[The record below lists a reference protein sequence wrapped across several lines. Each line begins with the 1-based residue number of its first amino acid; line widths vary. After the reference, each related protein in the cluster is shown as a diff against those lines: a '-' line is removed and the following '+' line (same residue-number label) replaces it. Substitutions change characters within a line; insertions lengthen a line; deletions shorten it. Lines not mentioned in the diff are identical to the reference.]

1 MTTHTS
7 WFYFVFCLLLL
18 LLLLYSGEAEG
29 GSDPVRQPSS
39 DECVIDGD
47 IVINKKA
54 IGSGAFGSV
63 FKGRL
68 GGQPCAV
75 KILHPHA
82 LQLVTSLE
90 TPVQQEA
97 LKRFLEECKILECYK
112 HCNVVRH
119 LCSRTDP
126 RSNLNLP
133 VLVMELMDESL
144 TRFLEKPST
153 PLSLLTE
160 ASLSFDIASALQ
172 FLHSKNI
179 VHRDLCSDNVLL
191 LHTEQIPIAKISDF
205 GMSRILDP
213 DKCRS
218 LTTLGHREGHLPPEA
233 RKIASKDYDTSLDI
247 FSFGVVVVQIVTK
260 SSEVARA
267 ADRDALVEQI
277 EAKHPLC
284 TLIHDC
290 IQDEKEKR
298 PNAKDISRDLES
310 KVETLKTL

>member
-1 MTTHTS
+1 MI
-7 WFYFVFCLLLL
+7 
-18 LLLLYSGEAEG
+18 
-29 GSDPVRQPSS
+29 QPSS

-47 IVINKKA
+47 IVIITKEPL
-54 IGSGAFGSV
+54 GGGAFGSV
-63 FKGRL
+63 YKGRL
-68 GGQPCAV
+68 GDQLCAV

-82 LQLVTSLE
+82 SQLLTSLK
-90 TPVQQEA
+90 TTVQQET
-97 LKRFLEECKILECYK
+97 LKRFLEECKILERFR
-112 HCNVVRH
+112 HPNVVRH
-119 LCSRTDP
+119 LSSRIDP
-126 RSNLNLP
+126 RSNLP

-144 TRFLEKPST
+144 THFLAKPST
-153 PLSLLTE
+153 ALSFLTE

-172 FLHSKNI
+172 FLHSENI

-191 LHTEQIPIAKISDF
+191 LHTDQIPIAKISDF

-277 EAKHPLC
+277 KAKHPLC
-284 TLIHDC
+284 SLIHDC

-298 PNAKDISRDLES
+298 PNAKDICCDLAS
-310 KVETLKTL
+310 KVKNLKTM

>member
-1 MTTHTS
+1 MLQLQIPS
-7 WFYFVFCLLLL
+7 F
-18 LLLLYSGEAEG
+18 SSAEAEG
-29 GSDPVRQPSS
+29 GSGSVTQPSS
-39 DECVIDGD
+39 DEHVIDGD
-47 IVINKKA
+47 IVINKKG
-54 IGSGAFGSV
+54 IGHGAFGSV
-63 FKGRL
+63 FKGRM
-68 GGQPCAV
+68 GSQPCAV
-75 KILHPHA
+75 KVLHPHT
-82 LQLVTSLE
+82 LQLVTLLE

-112 HCNVVRH
+112 HRNVVRH

-126 RSNLNLP
+126 DSNVP

-153 PLSLLTE
+153 ALSLLTE

-172 FLHSKNI
+172 FLHSENI
-179 VHRDLCSDNVLL
+179 IHRDLCSDNVLL
-191 LHTEQIPIAKISDF
+191 LHTDQISIAKISDF
-205 GMSRILDP
+205 GMSRIFDP

-247 FSFGVVVVQIVTK
+247 FSFGVVVVQLVMK
-260 SSEVARA
+260 SSEVARV

-284 TLIHDC
+284 SLIHDC

-298 PNAKDISRDLES
+298 PNAKDICCDLAS
-310 KVETLKTL
+310 KVKNLKTM

>member
-1 MTTHTS
+1 MT
-7 WFYFVFCLLLL
+7 
-18 LLLLYSGEAEG
+18 
-29 GSDPVRQPSS
+29 QPSS
-39 DECVIDGD
+39 DERVIDGD

-63 FKGRL
+63 FKGRM

-75 KILHPHA
+75 KVLHPHA
-82 LQLVTSLE
+82 LLLVSSLE

-97 LKRFLEECKILECYK
+97 LKRFLEECKVLERYK
-112 HCNVVRH
+112 HPNVVRH
-119 LCSRTDP
+119 LSSRIDP
-126 RSNLNLP
+126 RSNLP

-153 PLSLLTE
+153 ALSLLTE

-172 FLHSKNI
+172 FLHSENI

-191 LHTEQIPIAKISDF
+191 LHTDQIPTAKISDF

-213 DKCRS
+213 DECRT

-233 RKIASKDYDTSLDI
+233 REIASKKYGPSLDI
-247 FSFGVVVVQIVTK
+247 FSFGVVVVQVVTK
-260 SSEVARA
+260 SSKIARA
-267 ADRDALVEQI
+267 ADRDALVKQI
-277 EAKHPLC
+277 KATHPLC
-284 TLIHDC
+284 SLVHDC

-298 PNAKDISRDLES
+298 PNAKDVCRDLEF
-310 KVETLKTL
+310 KVENLKTL

>member
-1 MTTHTS
+1 MT
-7 WFYFVFCLLLL
+7 
-18 LLLLYSGEAEG
+18 
-29 GSDPVRQPSS
+29 QPSS
-39 DECVIDGD
+39 DERVIDGD

-54 IGSGAFGSV
+54 IGGGAFGTV

-75 KILHPHA
+75 KVLHPHA
-82 LQLVTSLE
+82 LLLVGSLE

-97 LKRFLEECKILECYK
+97 LKRFQEECKVLERYK
-112 HCNVVRH
+112 HPNVVRH
-119 LCSRTDP
+119 LSSRIDP
-126 RSNLNLP
+126 RSNLP

-153 PLSLLTE
+153 ALSLLTK

-172 FLHSKNI
+172 FLHSENI

-191 LHTEQIPIAKISDF
+191 LHTDQIPIAKISDF

-218 LTTLGHREGHLPPEA
+218 LTTLGHREAHLPPEA

-277 EAKHPLC
+277 KAKHPLC
-284 TLIHDC
+284 SLIHDC

-298 PNAKDISRDLES
+298 PNAKDICCDLAS
-310 KVETLKTL
+310 KVKNLKTM

>member
-1 MTTHTS
+1 MT
-7 WFYFVFCLLLL
+7 
-18 LLLLYSGEAEG
+18 
-29 GSDPVRQPSS
+29 QPSS

-54 IGSGAFGSV
+54 IGGGAFGSV

-75 KILHPHA
+75 KVLHPHA
-82 LQLVTSLE
+82 LQLVISLE
-90 TPVQQEA
+90 TTVQQEA
-97 LKRFLEECKILECYK
+97 LKRFLEECKVLERYK
-112 HCNVVRH
+112 HPNVVRH
-119 LCSRTDP
+119 LSSRIDP
-126 RSNLNLP
+126 RSNLP

-153 PLSLLTE
+153 ALSLLTK

-172 FLHSKNI
+172 FLHSENI
-179 VHRDLCSDNVLL
+179 IHRDLCSDNVLL
-191 LHTEQIPIAKISDF
+191 LHTDRIPIAKISDF

-247 FSFGVVVVQIVTK
+247 FSFGVVVVQLVTK

-284 TLIHDC
+284 SLVHDC
-290 IQDEKEKR
+290 IQVEKEKR
-298 PNAKDISRDLES
+298 PNAKDICCDLAS
-310 KVETLKTL
+310 KVKNLKTM

>member
-29 GSDPVRQPSS
+29 GRDPVRQISS
-39 DECVIDGD
+39 DERVIDGD

-82 LQLVTSLE
+82 LQLFTSLE
-90 TPVQQEA
+90 TTVQQEA
-97 LKRFLEECKILECYK
+97 LQKFREECKILERFR
-112 HCNVVRH
+112 HPNVVRH
-119 LCSRTDP
+119 LSSRTDP
-126 RSNLNLP
+126 RSNLP

-153 PLSLLTE
+153 ALSLFTE

-172 FLHSKNI
+172 FLHSENI
-179 VHRDLCSDNVLL
+179 VHHDLCSDNVLL
-191 LHTEQIPIAKISDF
+191 LHTEQTPIAKISDF

-213 DKCRS
+213 DQCRS
-218 LTTLGHREGHLPPEA
+218 LTTLGHREAHLPPEA
-233 RKIASKDYDTSLDI
+233 RKIASKEYDASLDI

-260 SSEVARA
+260 SSKVARA

-277 EAKHPLC
+277 EATHPLC
-284 TLIHDC
+284 SLVHDC
-290 IQDEKEKR
+290 IRVEKEMR
-298 PNAKDISRDLES
+298 PNANDVCHDLES
-310 KVETLKTL
+310 KVENLKTL